1 MLAVIPAY
9 FYFVPEL
16 LFPPLYK
23 RYIKDVFYEMNS
35 NDGLAFEHIEKL
47 KTRVTRILRFIAF
60 LSIMAVTVVATFYN
74 REHRSYFHKDCLLTA
89 LLIALCGLSGWLTH
103 VNTRQ
108 KFSINSLEAWLE
120 RLMVVSTVPL
130 IYLWG

>member
-1 MLAVIPAY
+1 AY

-35 NDGLAFEHIEKL
+35 NDGLAFEHIEEL
-47 KTRVTRILRFIAF
+47 KTRVTRILRFIAL
-60 LSIMAVTVVATFYN
+60 LSIIIVAIIAIFYN
-74 REHRSYFHKDCLLTA
+74 REHQSYFYKDCLLTS
-89 LLIALCGLSGWLTH
+89 LLIGLCGLSGWLTY
-103 VNTRQ
+103 VNIQQ
-108 KFSINSLEAWLE
+108 KFSINKLEEWLE
-120 RLMVVSTVPL
+120 KLVVISTVPL